1 MLTFVIGTSICC
13 SSLPIW
19 SFIVLGTL
27 SICGWL
33 KAKVSS
39 DALVLYFV
47 VSVVRSLLF
56 LMRTG
61 AHSHSASL
69 LQLALLLKLGFAP
82 FHFWVYKVIIS
93 LSPTSLCVFLGPLKL
108 GILWLLVN
116 IDYPSILLFSA
127 SLFLGLILL
136 WSSSNLHLLLFGSG
150 ARQLIILVLLGPFFF
165 PSYFLIYLV
174 ALLGVAL
181 VSYRI
186 ISPFLAFACLSGIPP
201 LTMFWAKV
209 LAIYQTPLIWAALII
224 FVSSLSLWPYMHCSL
239 SLPSSSTTSFVPVSL
254 LSLLPCF
261 ITYLTL

>member
-1 MLTFVIGTSICC
+1 MLTFVMGTCFCC

-33 KAKVSS
+33 KTKVST
-39 DALVLYFV
+39 DALVTYFV

-56 LMRTG
+56 LLRTR
-61 AHSHSASL
+61 AYSHNASF

-82 FHFWVYKVIIS
+82 FHFWVYKVIVS
-93 LSPTSLCVFLGPLKL
+93 LSPSSLCFFLGPLKL

-116 IDYPSILLFSA
+116 VNYPSMPLFLA

-136 WSSSNLHLLLFGSG
+136 WSSTSLHLLLFASG
-150 ARQLIILVLLGPFFF
+150 ARQLIILVLLGPLFF
-165 PSYFLIYLV
+165 PTYYFIYLV

-181 VSYRI
+181 VSYRV

-201 LTMFWAKV
+201 LTMFWAKL
-209 LAIYQTPLIWAALII
+209 LAIYHSPMSWAALFI

-239 SLPSSSTTSFVPVSL
+239 SLPSSSVASSVPVSL
-254 LSLLPCF
+254 LSLFPCF
-261 ITYLTL
+261 ISFLSL